1 LNLQCIFFL
10 ANQTRKIVL
19 YKIKLKNAE
28 EHVVVDDYVYDYFIN
43 DPYFKSIDFIN
54 NIRKH
59 STGCAV
65 FQKSWPKAGGGYKVE
80 TIYIHKYIAEKWLAG
95 KFDESA
101 NLVGAVNGDKLDC
114 RVENLML
121 RSKATMSRQRKTRAQ
136 SGYTGVSKDGSKYR
150 AVIAV
155 DRKHIHLGMYD
166 TPEEAAMAYNKK
178 SVELFGD
185 KAKINVIKRQPA
197 KIKKLDE
204 IIAKSII
211 GKPSNG
217 NGHL

>member
-1 LNLQCIFFL
+1 M
-10 ANQTRKIVL
+10 L

-28 EHVVVDDYVYDYFIN
+28 DHVFVDDNVYEFFAN

-80 TIYIHKYIAEKWLAG
+80 TIYLHKYIAEKWLPD
-95 KFDESA
+95 KFQGEDT
-101 NLVGAVNGDKLDC
+101 LVGCVNGDKLDC
-114 RVENLML
+114 RVENLMV
-121 RSKATMSRQRKTRAQ
+121 RSKATMSRQRKTRAL
-136 SGYTGVSKDGSKYR
+136 SGYTGVSKDGNKYR

-155 DRKHIHLGMYD
+155 NRKHIHLGMFD
-166 TPEEAAMAYNKK
+166 TPEEAALAYNKK

-185 KAKINVIKRQPA
+185 KAKINQVKRQPV
-197 KIKKLDE
+197 KLKKPEELE
-204 IIAKSII
+204 KKGIAEKLS
-211 GKPSNG
+211 KNNNG
-217 NGHL
+217 NSIS